1 MKKAIVLAVAVLALP
16 TSVALAAKPSHPTQ
30 GAKSNPIVQY
40 VLKGTLTSYT
50 PATDQA
56 EGSVTIDVAH
66 SNFHSSLKN
75 QHMEFATTMKTHI
88 TFPNGATTLTTPAKG
103 VLKFKAPL
111 HRKGDTTL
119 VATLTT
125 NAKALH
131 IIDQAHQ

>member
-16 TSVALAAKPSHPTQ
+16 TSVALAAKPSHPAQ
-30 GAKSNPIVQY
+30 GGKSNPIVMY
-40 VLKGTLTSYT
+40 VLKGMLTSYT
-50 PATDQA
+50 PATADQD
-56 EGSVTIDVAH
+56 GSITIDVAH